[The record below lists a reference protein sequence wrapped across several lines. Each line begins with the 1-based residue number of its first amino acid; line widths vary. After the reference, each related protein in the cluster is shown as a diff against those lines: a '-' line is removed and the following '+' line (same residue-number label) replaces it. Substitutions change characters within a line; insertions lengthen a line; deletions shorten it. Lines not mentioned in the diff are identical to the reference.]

1 MAATQSARAPIL
13 SAPDRRR
20 FYRADMEIDGRILGE
35 SGAEQDC
42 LTADVSP
49 GGARL
54 KAPRLPLEGESLVL
68 YLGPLGRVPAK
79 VSRIE
84 PEGAFGVAFQ
94 VSGHKREK
102 LAEQLTWMMNKGL
115 FAHEAEERRS
125 TRHDVAGS
133 IPVIL
138 EDGTSLVCE
147 VRDFS
152 LVGCSVSTTRPR
164 PPIGA
169 WVRVGQ
175 TYGRVARFLNDGF
188 AIDFETRTARAAP

>member
-1 MAATQSARAPIL
+1 MAATQSARAFSL
-13 SAPDRRR
+13 TAPDRRR
-20 FYRADMEIDGRILGE
+20 FYRADMAIDGRVMGE

-42 LTADVSP
+42 LTADISP

-54 KAPRLPLEGESLVL
+54 KTPRPPLEGESLVL
-68 YLGPLGRVPAK
+68 YLGPLGRMPAK

-84 PEGAFGVAFQ
+84 PEGAFGVHFQ
-94 VSGHKREK
+94 VSNHKREK

-115 FAHEAEERRS
+115 FAHESNEQPAARRDS
-125 TRHDVAGS
+125 AGA

-138 EDGTSLVCE
+138 EDGAALVCE

-152 LVGCSVSTTRPR
+152 LVGCSVRTMRQRPA
-164 PPIGA
+164 IGA

-175 TYGRVARFLNDGF
+175 TWGRVARYLNDGF
-188 AIDFETRTARAAP
+188 ALDFENRPARTAP

>member
-1 MAATQSARAPIL
+1 MAASQPARSFAL

-20 FYRADMEIDGRILGE
+20 FYRADMEIDGRVMNE

-54 KAPRLPLEGESLVL
+54 RTPKLPLEGESLVL
-68 YLGPLGRVPAK
+68 YLGPLGRVPAQ

-84 PEGAFGVAFQ
+84 PEGAFGVKFQ

-102 LAEQLTWMMNKGL
+102 LAEQLTWMMNRGL
-115 FAHEAEERRS
+115 FAHEDERRH
-125 TRHDVAGS
+125 TRHDGAGS
-133 IPVIL
+133 LPVIL
-138 EDGTSLVCE
+138 EDGAALVCE

-152 LVGCSVSTTRPR
+152 LVGCSVRTDRPR
-164 PPIGA
+164 PAVGA

-175 TYGRVARFLNDGF
+175 TYGRVARYLNDGF
-188 AIDFETRTARAAP
+188 ALDFETRPARPAR

>member
-1 MAATQSARAPIL
+1 MAATLSNRATTL

-20 FYRADMEIDGRILGE
+20 FYRADMAVDGRVMGQ
-35 SGAEQDC
+35 SGVEQDC
-42 LTADVSP
+42 LTADISP

-54 KAPRLPLEGESLVL
+54 RTPRPPLEGESLVL

-84 PEGAFGVAFQ
+84 PEGTFGVQFQ

-115 FAHEAEERRS
+115 FAHEERRA
-125 TRHDVAGS
+125 TRHDGAGS
-133 IPVIL
+133 LPVIL
-138 EDGTSLVCE
+138 EDGTALVCE

-152 LVGCSVSTTRPR
+152 LVGCSVRTSRPR

-175 TYGRVARFLNDGF
+175 TYGRVARYLEDGF
-188 AIDFETRTARAAP
+188 ALDFQTRPSAATR

>member
-1 MAATQSARAPIL
+1 MAAIQSNRAAL

-20 FYRADMEIDGRILGE
+20 FYRADIEVDGRIMDERGV
-35 SGAEQDC
+35 EQDC

-54 KAPRLPLEGESLVL
+54 RTPRPPLEGESLVL

-84 PEGAFGVAFQ
+84 PEGAFGVQFQ

-115 FAHEAEERRS
+115 FAHEERRA
-125 TRHDVAGS
+125 TRHDGAGS
-133 IPVIL
+133 LPVIL
-138 EDGTSLVCE
+138 EDGTALVCE

-152 LVGCSVSTTRPR
+152 LVGCSVRTDRPR
-164 PPIGA
+164 PPVGA

-175 TYGRVARFLNDGF
+175 TYGRVARYLHDGF
-188 AIDFETRTARAAP
+188 ALDFQTRASHAAL

>member
-1 MAATQSARAPIL
+1 MMAAIQSNRAAL

-20 FYRADMEIDGRILGE
+20 FYRADIEVDGRIMDERGV
-35 SGAEQDC
+35 EQDC

-54 KAPRLPLEGESLVL
+54 RTPRPPLEGESLVL

-84 PEGAFGVAFQ
+84 PEGAFGVQFQ

-115 FAHEAEERRS
+115 FAHEERRA
-125 TRHDVAGS
+125 TRHDGAGS
-133 IPVIL
+133 LPVIL
-138 EDGTSLVCE
+138 EDGTALVCE

-152 LVGCSVSTTRPR
+152 LVGCSVRTDRPR
-164 PPIGA
+164 PPVGA

-175 TYGRVARFLNDGF
+175 TYGRVARYLHDGF
-188 AIDFETRTARAAP
+188 ALDFQTRASHAAL